1 MITNNKFFIVI
12 FGENRKDIIYKLY
25 NFFDNNIT
33 ITNTQMCTYAVN
45 NIYYTG
51 LPDNPVIE
59 DNVELF
65 LHGIVFPYDVTIDE
79 FSDYPEIYLKRMINQ
94 YRSDLSRLPYAIRNG
109 SYCGVAYDEIKD
121 EFYAYTCFLNS
132 IPLYYTRV
140 GSSLIV
146 SSDFCLLA
154 QLLDLELKV
163 SKGLIEYYIL
173 GTNLSENT
181 AFDEIKTIPKGG
193 YLKFKG
199 NSIKIDYYYTMP
211 EEEKPARKFDDYVD
225 EFANKWEENVNA
237 LHSDKFVY
245 GLGLTGGIDSR
256 LIFSALKNKS
266 KPILFTGSHPE
277 HPDYLIAKKMTSSL
291 GLTNH
296 YLEDYRFVDRL
307 TGYAEF
313 CSMSDNPLLA
323 NTIFT
328 SHQMQF
334 RKDYN
339 IIYEFIGLSE
349 FLGGVYHYLDRRSI
363 SSLIKSSKSVKR
375 TPITINSLYKL
386 IKLGLRNQSFDEDI
400 YLFGEEFVKSY
411 PQFQMHIQKLL
422 VPQLGICYD
431 NETFLERFRHI
442 HKMSNLLTWSVLGKR
457 RINELLSPSM
467 NIEMTNFA
475 CKTPLEIRD
484 GRKIELAYLKRY
496 HPETA
501 KFVLS
506 GYIFSA
512 KAPWFIYK
520 RLSNYIKSLNA
531 LGIKIPILQWYI
543 KHNSF
548 TKLVSFPEVK
558 EFQKK
563 ICLSASIISDSIFN
577 QFLLQYSNDST
588 RLMRLFNI
596 AILQN
601 RIEYGEDNLRNYL
614 IEEINNI
621 RKSQNIK

>member
-12 FGENRKDIIYKLY
+12 FGENRKDIIYKLQDY
-25 NFFDNNIT
+25 FDNNVT
-33 ITNTQMCTYAVN
+33 ITNTQMCTYFVN

-51 LPDNPVIE
+51 LPDKPVIE
-59 DNVELF
+59 DNVELL
-65 LHGIVFPYDVTIDE
+65 LHGIVFPYNVTLDY
-79 FSDYPEIYLKRMINQ
+79 FSEYPEIYLKRMINQ
-94 YRSDLSRLPYAIRNG
+94 YRNDLSRLPYAIRNG
-109 SYCGVAYDEIKD
+109 SYCGVAYDEIKE

-146 SSDFCLLA
+146 SNDFCLIA
-154 QLLDLELKV
+154 QLLDLEIKV

-199 NSIKIDYYYTMP
+199 NSFNIDYYYIMP
-211 EEEKPARKFDDYVD
+211 EEEKPTRKFDDYVD
-225 EFANKWEENVNA
+225 EFANIWEENVNA

-245 GLGLTGGIDSR
+245 GLGLTGGVDSR
-256 LIFSALKNKS
+256 LIFSAFKDKS
-266 KPILFTGSHPE
+266 KPILFTGSHPA
-277 HPDYLIAKKMTSSL
+277 HPDYLIAKKITSSL
-291 GLTNH
+291 GLTNY

-313 CSMSDNPLLA
+313 CSMPDNPLLA
-323 NTIFT
+323 NTFYT
-328 SHQMQF
+328 TQQMEF
-334 RKDYN
+334 RKN
-339 IIYEFIGLSE
+339 HNMSYELNGLSE

-363 SSLIKSSKSVKR
+363 TSLIKFSKPVKR
-375 TPITINSLYKL
+375 TPIKISSLYQL
-386 IKLGLRNQSFDEDI
+386 IKLGLRNQTFDEDI
-400 YLFGEEFVKSY
+400 YLFGEECVKNY
-411 PQFQMHIQKLL
+411 PQFQMQIQELL
-422 VPQLGICYD
+422 IPQLGIFYD
-431 NETFLERFRHI
+431 DETFLERFRHI
-442 HKMSNLLTWSVLGKR
+442 HKMSNLLTWSVLCKR

-475 CKTPLEIRD
+475 CKIPLEIRNA
-484 GRKIELAYLKRY
+484 RRIELAYLKRY

-512 KAPWFIYK
+512 NAPWTIYK
-520 RLSNYIKSLNA
+520 GLSNYIKSLNA
-531 LGIKIPILQWYI
+531 LGIKIPIFQWYI
-543 KHNSF
+543 KH
-548 TKLVSFPEVK
+548 TSFPNLGNLPEIK

-563 ICLSASIISDSIFN
+563 IYSKANIIKDTIFN
-577 QFLLQYSNDST
+577 RLLIKYSNDSL

-601 RIEYGEDNLRNYL
+601 RLEKGEDNLKDYL
-614 IEEINNI
+614 IEEMNNI
-621 RKSQNIK
+621 RESQNVK

>member
-1 MITNNKFFIVI
+1 MITNNRFFVVI
-12 FGENRKDIIYKLY
+12 FGENRKNIIYKLRGY
-25 NFFDNNIT
+25 FDNNVT
-33 ITNTQMCTYAVN
+33 ITNTLMCTYFVN

-51 LPDNPVIE
+51 LPDKPVIE

-65 LHGIVFPYDVTIDE
+65 LHGIVFPYNVTIDE
-79 FSDYPEIYLKRMINQ
+79 FSDYPDLYLKRMINQ
-94 YRSDLSRLPYAIRNG
+94 YRNDLSRLPYAIRNG
-109 SYCGVAYDEIKD
+109 SYCGIAYNATDDI
-121 EFYAYTCFLNS
+121 FYAFTCFLNS
-132 IPLYYTRV
+132 IPLYYAQI

-154 QLLDLELKV
+154 QLLDLKLKV

-225 EFANKWEENVNA
+225 EFANIWEENVNS

-245 GLGLTGGIDSR
+245 GLGLTGGVDSR
-256 LIFSALKNKS
+256 LIFSAMKNKN
-266 KPILFTGSHPE
+266 KPILFTGSHPK
-277 HPDYLIAKKMTSSL
+277 HPDYLIAKKMTSSF

-313 CSMSDNPLLA
+313 CSMPDYPLLA
-323 NTIFT
+323 NTFYT
-328 SHQMQF
+328 TQQMDF
-334 RKDYN
+334 RKNHN
-339 IIYEFIGLSE
+339 ISYELNGLSE
-349 FLGGVYHYLDRRSI
+349 FLGGVYHYFDRRSI
-363 SSLIKSSKSVKR
+363 TSLIKFSKPVKR
-375 TPITINSLYKL
+375 TPIKINSLYQL
-386 IKLGLRNQSFDEDI
+386 IKLGLRNQTFDEDI
-400 YLFGEEFVKSY
+400 YLFGGEFVKSY
-411 PQFQMHIQKLL
+411 PQYKMQIQELL
-422 VPQLGICYD
+422 IPQLGIFYD
-431 NETFLERFRHI
+431 AETFLERFRHI
-442 HKMSNLLTWSVLGKR
+442 HKMSNLLVWSVLGKR

-467 NIEMTNFA
+467 NIEMTDFA
-475 CKTPLEIRD
+475 CKIPLEMRD
-484 GRKIELAYLKRY
+484 ARRIELAYLKRY

-512 KAPWFIYK
+512 NAPWIIYK
-520 RLSNYIKSLNA
+520 GLSNYIKSLNA
-531 LGIKIPILQWYI
+531 LGIKIPIFQWYI
-543 KHNSF
+543 THTSYPN
-548 TKLVSFPEVK
+548 LGNLLEIK
-558 EFQKK
+558 ELQKK
-563 ICLSASIISDSIFN
+563 ICSKSNIIKDTIFN
-577 QFLLQYSNDST
+577 RLFLQYSNDSL

-601 RIEYGEDNLRNYL
+601 RLEKGEDNLKNFL
-614 IEEINNI
+614 IEEMNNI
-621 RKSQNIK
+621 REYQNVK